1 MMEVMVG
8 FGSKRDTFYI
18 ATNLLDRYLATTKNI
33 PLQKLQLVAG
43 VCMLIANKL

>member
-1 MMEVMVG
+1 MVG

-18 ATNLLDRYLATTKNI
+18 ATNLLDRYLAITKNT
-33 PLQKLQLVAG
+33 PLQKLQLIAG